1 MKYALRTLWKAPG
14 FSLVAIA
21 TIALGIGV
29 NTAIFSIV
37 NGVLLRPLPFPDE
50 ARIVKV
56 STRSGDGRQG
66 NHSAGDFMDLKQGMQ
81 TLSALAGYRPE
92 MSAMAVKP
100 GEPVQV
106 ETIWVTAEFFDVLG
120 TPAALGRTFSKQQDG
135 SSTERLAI
143 LSNAAWRQTL
153 GGDPSAIGR
162 SIRVN
167 GQSYT
172 LTGVMPPLVEWPQG
186 AKLWLLSPM
195 AVPPSPIDVKD
206 PLTNR
211 DVSYFEAIGR
221 LKPGVSVTAAA
232 NDLTAISQRVQREHA
247 DTSGGRDV
255 VIKPIRDELTG
266 DVRGALLLIQG
277 AVGLVL
283 LIACANVS
291 SLLIARATGRR
302 RELAIRSA
310 LGARRGHLVRHLLLE
325 SLVLGLAGGI
335 AGLLISFWLVA
346 VLLRLM
352 PEGVPQV
359 NAIGVDGTV
368 AAIALLASLVTGLLF
383 GALPALQA
391 SRAEATHVI
400 KASGERGSTRAR
412 GRATLVVTEVALTLV
427 LLVGAG
433 LLANSFLRLQRVDPG
448 FHPEHATIAELTI
461 PAQRY
466 PTSADQTRVYRRLLD
481 LLAERPELQAT
492 GVGFPSP
499 FRANNASGAFY
510 IEGRTYAGRAER
522 PFTHLATVSGGY
534 FPAMGIPLLSGRLF
548 QDRDVE
554 NAPKVGIANAVLA
567 KRYWPGE
574 NPIGKRLRFDDKSP
588 DWFTIVGVVG
598 DSRQLGLG
606 EELPPLLYIPYEQ
619 FPLPFTSV
627 VVRSSLPA
635 SSVGTLLKAQLA
647 TIDPDLSFGDIN
659 PLETVVKDSVQEPRF
674 RATLIG
680 IFALLALVLAAVG
693 VYGLISYTVTQ
704 RTREI
709 GIRVALGA
717 APNQVLLT
725 VVRQGLILAVVGIAI
740 GLAGALA
747 VSRALSAFLFGVGA
761 TDPLTFGAVALLL
774 LSVALFASYVPSR
787 RALKVDPIIALR
799 AE

>member
-14 FSLVAIA
+14 FSVVAIA

-66 NHSAGDFMDLKQGMQ
+66 NHAAGDFMDLRQGMQ
-81 TLSALAGYRPE
+81 TLSALAGYRAE
-92 MSAMAVKP
+92 MSALAARP

-120 TPAALGRTFSKQQDG
+120 SPAALGRTFSKQQDG

-143 LSNAAWRQTL
+143 LSHAAWRQVL
-153 GGDPSAIGR
+153 GADTSAIGR

-186 AKLWLLSPM
+186 AKLWLLSPLP
-195 AVPPSPIDVKD
+195 VPPSPIDVKD

-221 LKPGVSVTAAA
+221 LKPGVSLATAA

-255 VIKPIRDELTG
+255 VLKPIREELTG

-310 LGARRGHLVRHLLLE
+310 LGARRGHLVRHLMLE

-346 VLLRLM
+346 VLLKLL
-352 PEGVPQV
+352 PEGLPQV
-359 NAIGVDGTV
+359 NAIGVDATV
-368 AAIALLASLVTGLLF
+368 AVMALTASLVTGLLF
-383 GALPALQA
+383 GVLPALQA
-391 SRAEATHVI
+391 SRAEATQVI

-412 GRATLVVTEVALTLV
+412 GRATLVVAEVALTLV

-433 LLANSFLRLQRVDPG
+433 LLANSFLRLERVDPG
-448 FHPEHATIAELTI
+448 FRPEHATIAELTI

-499 FRANNASGAFY
+499 FRATNASGAFY
-510 IEGRTYAGRAER
+510 IEGRTYTGRAER

-534 FPAMGIPLLSGRLF
+534 FPAMGIPLLAGRLF

-554 NAPKVGIANAVLA
+554 KAPHVAIANAVLA

-574 NPIGKRLRFDDKSP
+574 NPIGKRLRFDDQSP
-588 DWFTIVGVVG
+588 DWFTIVGLVS

-680 IFALLALVLAAVG
+680 IFALLALILAAVG

-717 APNQVLLT
+717 APNQVLLA
-725 VVRQGLILAVVGIAI
+725 VVRQGLVLALVGIAI

-747 VSRALSAFLFGVGA
+747 ASRALSAFLFGVGA

-774 LSVALFASYVPSR
+774 LGVALLASYVPSR

>member
-1 MKYALRTLWKAPG
+1 
-14 FSLVAIA
+14 
-21 TIALGIGV
+21 
-29 NTAIFSIV
+29 
-37 NGVLLRPLPFPDE
+37 
-50 ARIVKV
+50 
-56 STRSGDGRQG
+56 
-66 NHSAGDFMDLKQGMQ
+66 
-81 TLSALAGYRPE
+81 
-92 MSAMAVKP
+92 
-100 GEPVQV
+100 
-106 ETIWVTAEFFDVLG
+106 
-120 TPAALGRTFSKQQDG
+120 
-135 SSTERLAI
+135 
-143 LSNAAWRQTL
+143 
-153 GGDPSAIGR
+153 
-162 SIRVN
+162 
-167 GQSYT
+167 
-172 LTGVMPPLVEWPQG
+172 
-186 AKLWLLSPM
+186 
-195 AVPPSPIDVKD
+195 
-206 PLTNR
+206 
-211 DVSYFEAIGR
+211 
-221 LKPGVSVTAAA
+221 
-232 NDLTAISQRVQREHA
+232 
-247 DTSGGRDV
+247 
-255 VIKPIRDELTG
+255 
-266 DVRGALLLIQG
+266 
-277 AVGLVL
+277 
-283 LIACANVS
+283 
-291 SLLIARATGRR
+291 
-302 RELAIRSA
+302 
-310 LGARRGHLVRHLLLE
+310 VRHLLLE

-346 VLLRLM
+346 VLLKLL
-352 PEGVPQV
+352 PEGLPQV
-359 NAIGVDGTV
+359 NAIGVDATV
-368 AAIALLASLVTGLLF
+368 AVMALTASLVTGLLF
-383 GALPALQA
+383 GVLPALQA
-391 SRAEATHVI
+391 SRAEATQVI

-412 GRATLVVTEVALTLV
+412 GRATLVVAEVALTLV

-433 LLANSFLRLQRVDPG
+433 LLANSFLRLERVDPG
-448 FHPEHATIAELTI
+448 FRPEHATIAELTI

-499 FRANNASGAFY
+499 FRATNASGAFY
-510 IEGRTYAGRAER
+510 IEGRTYTGRAER

-534 FPAMGIPLLSGRLF
+534 FPAMGIPLLAGRLF

-554 NAPKVGIANAVLA
+554 KAPHVAIANAVLA

-574 NPIGKRLRFDDKSP
+574 NPIGKRLRFDDQSP
-588 DWFTIVGVVG
+588 DWFTIVGLVS

-627 VVRSSLPA
+627 VVRSAL
-635 SSVGTLLKAQLA
+635 SSSTVGTLLKAQLA

-680 IFALLALVLAAVG
+680 IFALLALILAAVG

-717 APNQVLLT
+717 APNQVLLA
-725 VVRQGLILAVVGIAI
+725 VVRQGLVLALVGIAI

-747 VSRALSAFLFGVGA
+747 ASRALSAFLFGVGA

-774 LSVALFASYVPSR
+774 LGVALLASYVPSR

>member
-1 MKYALRTLWKAPG
+1 MKYALRSLWKAPG
-14 FSLVAIA
+14 FSAVAIA
-21 TIALGIGV
+21 TIALGIAV

-56 STRSGDGRQG
+56 ATRSGGEGEG
-66 NHSAGDFMDLKQGMQ
+66 NHSAGDFMDLRQGMQ
-81 TLSALAGYRPE
+81 TLSALAGYRVE

-120 TPAALGRTFSKQQDG
+120 SPAALGRTFSKQQDG
-135 SSTERLAI
+135 ASTERLAI
-143 LSNAAWRQTL
+143 LSHAAWRHIL
-153 GGDPSAIGR
+153 GGDTGAIGR

-167 GQSYT
+167 GQSYM

-186 AKLWLLSPM
+186 AKLWLLSSMP
-195 AVPPSPIDVKD
+195 VPPSPIDVKD

-221 LKPGVSVTAAA
+221 LKPGVTLTAAHD
-232 NDLTAISQRVQREHA
+232 DLTAISRRVQRDHA
-247 DTSGGRDV
+247 ETSGGREV
-255 VIKPIRDELTG
+255 VIKPIRDDLIG

-310 LGARRGHLVRHLLLE
+310 LGARRDHLVRQLLLE
-325 SLVLGLAGGI
+325 SLVLGVAGGI
-335 AGLLISFWLVA
+335 AGLLLSFWLVA
-346 VLLRLM
+346 ILLKLA
-352 PEGVPQV
+352 PEGLPQV
-359 NAIGVDGTV
+359 DVIGVDATV
-368 AAIALLASLVTGLLF
+368 AVMALLASLGTGLLF
-383 GALPALQA
+383 GMLPALQA
-391 SRAEATHVI
+391 SRTEATQVI
-400 KASGERGSTRAR
+400 KESGERGSTRAR
-412 GRATLVVTEVALTLV
+412 GRAALVVGEIALTLV

-448 FHPEHATIAELTI
+448 FRPDHATLAELTI
-461 PAQRY
+461 PLQRY
-466 PTSADQTRVYRRLLD
+466 PKGADQTRVYRRLLES
-481 LLAERPELQAT
+481 LGERPELQAV

-510 IEGRTYAGRAER
+510 IEGRTYTGRADR
-522 PFTHLATVSGGY
+522 PFTHLATVSGGF

-554 NAPKVGIANAVLA
+554 NAPKVAIANTVLA
-567 KRYWPGE
+567 KRNWPGE
-574 NPIGKRLRFDDKSP
+574 NPIGKRLRFEDDSP
-588 DWFTIVGVVG
+588 DWFTIVGLVG

-606 EELPPLLYIPYEQ
+606 EELPPLLYVPYEQ
-619 FPLPFTSV
+619 FPLPFTAV
-627 VVRSSLPA
+627 IVRSSLPT
-635 SSVGTLLKAQLA
+635 SSVASLLKSQLA
-647 TIDPDLSFGDIN
+647 TIDPDLPFGDIK
-659 PLETVVKDSVQEPRF
+659 PLTTVVQDSVQEPRF
-674 RATLIG
+674 RATLIAV
-680 IFALLALVLAAVG
+680 FALLALVLAAVG

-717 APNQVLLT
+717 APRQVLVP
-725 VVRQGLILAVVGIAI
+725 VVREGLVLAIAGVAI

-747 VSRALSAFLFGVGA
+747 ASRALSAFLFGVRA

-774 LSVALFASYVPSR
+774 LAVAVLASYVPSR